1 MNEAM
6 IEQAAMA
13 WLAELGFATVSGL
26 DIGPDGAKAERAS
39 YGDVALVGRLR
50 AAIARLNPSLSEDEL
65 RQLLDWP
72 SGGVVFTTLQKFAPE
87 AGGKDYPL
95 LSDRRNIVVIADEAH
110 RSQYGFRA
118 KVERKSG
125 DISYGLPASKAASR
139 WTGCT
144 GRPPAPESEFW

>member
-50 AAIARLNPSLSEDEL
+50 AAIARLNPSLSEDARAAVLAKLLQAETPSLIDENRRLHGYLVEGVPVEVRRPDGSISGEYARLHPL
-65 RQLLDWP
+65 RP
-72 SGGVVFTTLQKFAPE
+72 RRR
-87 AGGKDYPL
+87 
-95 LSDRRNIVVIADEAH
+95 LS
-110 RSQYGFRA
+110 
-118 KVERKSG
+118 
-125 DISYGLPASKAASR
+125 P
-139 WTGCT
+139 W
-144 GRPPAPESEFW
+144 